1 MIMVVVQHYLQ
12 QRHDQTATDQ
22 CKRQLEVFAE
32 EFALEKRKHEQL
44 QDNVNTADGKIQV
57 LEREV

>member
-1 MIMVVVQHYLQ
+1 MVVVQHYFQ
-12 QRHDQTATDQ
+12 QRHDQTTTEQ

-32 EFALEKRKHEQL
+32 EFAEEKRKYEQL

-57 LEREV
+57 LGREV

>member
-1 MIMVVVQHYLQ
+1 MVVVQHYLQ

-22 CKRQLEVFAE
+22 CKRQLEVFAK
-32 EFALEKRKHEQL
+32 EFAVEKRKHELL
-44 QDNVNTADGKIQV
+44 QHSVETADDKIQV